1 MTSPTFSTLQLD
13 EGTLTAVAAA
23 GYTVPTE
30 VQSRTIPEILAGRDV
45 LATAQTGTGKTAA
58 FVLPMLQRIQPA
70 ARTSARATPSA
81 LILTP
86 TRELAVQI
94 VESIRVYGTGSR
106 LRPLAIFG
114 GASRNRQIEEL
125 RRHPD
130 IVVAT
135 PGRLLD
141 LISDRYLDL
150 RNISFLVLDEA
161 DRMLDM
167 GFIPVVRSIIAMMP
181 VERQTALFSATMP
194 PAIQSLAN
202 DLLTKPV
209 RIQAESG
216 ELKIDRIVQSV
227 MYVDQA
233 DKIDL
238 LPKLIRDRQMFRVL
252 VFTRTKHRARKVE
265 KVLSKQDLPSDSIHG
280 DKSQAARTRALANF
294 KSGKI
299 QVLVATDVA
308 SRGIDVDDITHVVNF
323 ELPNEPETY
332 VHRIGRTARAGAGG
346 HAISFCDSSEMTYL
360 RDIERLMSTT
370 LTVDREQPFHKERP
384 DVRHRAARPAP
395 GKRSGPS
402 RQPDHGGRAEYG
414 RRTEPGGR
422 ADAGRR
428 PEAHGRSESSGR
440 SDRTRQ
446 PARAVAQNRPSES
459 DQRSEPG
466 RRSESN
472 WHTPGGA
479 ARGPARGPARGTEQ
493 HSHGPNRRRR
503 RG

>member
-1 MTSPTFSTLQLD
+1 MTSPTFKTLELH
-13 EGTLTAVAAA
+13 ERTLAAVEAA

-30 VQSRTIPEILAGRDV
+30 VQHRTIPEILAGKDV

-58 FVLPMLQRIQPA
+58 FVLPMLQRLQPA
-70 ARTSARATPSA
+70 DRSSRKATPSA

-86 TRELAVQI
+86 TRELAAQI
-94 VESIRVYGTGSR
+94 VESVRVYGKGSR
-106 LRPLAIFG
+106 LRSVAIYG
-114 GASRNRQIEEL
+114 GASRNRQIQEL
-125 RRHPD
+125 KQHPD

-141 LISDRYLDL
+141 LISDRYIDL
-150 RNISFLVLDEA
+150 KEVSYLVLDEA

-167 GFIPVVRSIIAMMP
+167 GFIPVVRSIIAMMSSK
-181 VERQTALFSATMP
+181 RQTALFSATMP

-202 DLLTKPV
+202 DLLTDPV

-216 ELKIDRIVQSV
+216 ELKIDRIDQSV

-233 DKIDL
+233 DKIEL

-265 KVLSKQDLPSDSIHG
+265 KILAKQDLPSDSIHG

-323 ELPNEPETY
+323 ELPNEAETY
-332 VHRIGRTARAGAGG
+332 VHRIGRTARAGAEGN
-346 HAISFCDSSEMTYL
+346 AISLCDASEMSYL
-360 RDIERLMSTT
+360 RDIERLMSIT
-370 LTVDREQPFHKERP
+370 LRVDREHPFHQERTET
-384 DVRHRAARPAP
+384 RRRAPRPAHSRNSQP
-395 GKRSGPS
+395 R
-402 RQPDHGGRAEYG
+402 RQPTHS
-414 RRTEPGGR
+414 
-422 ADAGRR
+422 DAGRR
-428 PEAHGRSESSGR
+428 PEPQGR
-440 SDRTRQ
+440 SDRNRQ
-446 PARAVAQNRPSES
+446 PARAAAPTRRSDT

-466 RRSESN
+466 RRSESD
-472 WHTPGGA
+472 WHASGGSGRSST
-479 ARGPARGPARGTEQ
+479 RGPERGPGRGSSNR
-493 HSHGPNRRRR
+493 SHGPNRGKR